1 MKKIGYLLILLIGC
15 NAFAQQKFEREYRVN
30 KNKVPK
36 KSVDFVHQCNFK
48 KKVKWYVEESQ
59 DGTTFEAKVY
69 KKKHLYSIEFLEN
82 GTLLDVEKRVKFSK
96 LPKDIKK
103 RIRKT
108 LAITFKKYH
117 IKKTQKQWK
126 GNSEKLMQF
135 ITKKQKVTKEETAF
149 EIVVKGRRN
158 KEYHLFEILFNHKGK
173 ILKKLQFAPINSD
186 NLEF

>member
-1 MKKIGYLLILLIGC
+1 MKKITILLILLVNC
-15 NAFAQQKFEREYRVN
+15 KVFAQQKFEREYRV
-30 KNKVPK
+30 KEREVPK

-82 GTLLDVEKRVKFSK
+82 GTLLDVEKKVKFSK

-103 RIRKT
+103 RIHKT
-108 LAITFKKYH
+108 LATTFKKYH

-126 GNSEKLMQF
+126 GNSEKLIQF
-135 ITKKQKVTKEETAF
+135 ITKKKKATKEETAF
-149 EIVVKGRRN
+149 EIVVKGRKN
-158 KEYHLFEILFNHKGK
+158 KKYHLFEILFNHKGE
-173 ILKKLQFAPINSD
+173 ILKKLQFSPINSD